1 MDNLLK
7 NMQDLLIRV
16 VEDKLFDN
24 LSRKISV
31 LDKCKKTQEFF
42 CKRRFEETLLVPS
55 FLEELILELKGD
67 GFKKFSD
74 KVCVIQEYPCD
85 DKSKVDVA
93 ILLQEGSCEILNL
106 EFKGLPFKVK
116 ERSSGDF
123 WNYSEE
129 IIKDLAK
136 DHALICLI
144 SDCSDDEKNQK
155 NQNDFLAVLMIG
167 FLKYFAE
174 KSESEKIKKICE
186 DLFSGEKNLVETCG
200 RKKIYGLI
208 LKEIS
213 KDEKKL
219 ERLRELI
226 NQKLE
231 DEVESKPSL
240 KELFPKVCSFEI
252 YHRKF
257 ERLTLYLL
265 TWWNLR

>member
-7 NMQDLLIRV
+7 IMQDLLIRV

-24 LSRKISV
+24 LTRKISV
-31 LDKCKKTQEFF
+31 LDKCKRTQEFF

-67 GFKKFSD
+67 NFKEFSD

-93 ILLQEGSCEILNL
+93 ILLQEDSCKILNL

-116 ERSSGDF
+116 KSSSGDF

-144 SDCSDDEKNQK
+144 ADCSDDGKNR
-155 NQNDFLAVLMIG
+155 NDFLAVLMIG
-167 FLKYFAE
+167 FLKYFAR
-174 KSESEKIKKICE
+174 KSGSGSEKVKKICE
-186 DLFSGEKNLVETCG
+186 ELFSGEKN
-200 RKKIYGLI
+200 
-208 LKEIS
+208 
-213 KDEKKL
+213 
-219 ERLRELI
+219 
-226 NQKLE
+226 
-231 DEVESKPSL
+231 
-240 KELFPKVCSFEI
+240 
-252 YHRKF
+252 
-257 ERLTLYLL
+257 
-265 TWWNLR
+265 